1 MAFARIIIWLG
12 NTFIFCALM
21 AILSALAAVF
31 LVEYSLATKFAALG
45 ASIGGLG
52 VILLLSS
59 YKTDV
64 QDSNSDSLLFLILFW
79 AFVPYIC
86 AVPFM
91 FEGGGIK
98 PLQAYFE
105 SVSAITTTGAS
116 TLDADS
122 LSRSLLLWRS
132 VLQWFGGVFA
142 ATFAVVILAA
152 LNMTGTGVHR
162 SILFTLERGNLL
174 PRLMNVGRII
184 GLIYLSLSV
193 FCFLGLA
200 ISGTPIFESICL
212 ALTSVSTGGLTPRS
226 GVLANYVHPFGGMIM
241 GITCLLGAASIAIL
255 WDAFRLRSW
264 IAYRRLVTNVEQRA
278 LLVMCAI
285 LILLGLIVV
294 GPGHLMTI
302 ILESMFFVSS
312 AGFDYHVIGIDM
324 IAPTPLIVIA
334 LIGGAALS
342 TAGGLKIIR
351 FLLLF
356 RHFATDIG
364 RLTHPSRVIPVK
376 FRGRLIPDRAFL
388 SIWMYF
394 FGYTILLGLVI
405 LAFGLSGMDFEL
417 ATIAGAAGLSNMG
430 PLLTITS
437 LEASYSDFTDTQLTL
452 FSFIMLIGRVEVLA
466 LMAVMFPSAWRQ

>member
-1 MAFARIIIWLG
+1 MVFARIIIWLG
-12 NTFIFCALM
+12 NTLIFCALM
-21 AILSALAAVF
+21 VILAALAAVV
-31 LVEYSLATKFAALG
+31 LAEYSSAIKFAALG
-45 ASIGGLG
+45 ASVGGLG
-52 VILLLSS
+52 AIFLLSS
-59 YKTDV
+59 YKTDL
-64 QDSNSDSLLFLILFW
+64 QDNNSDSLLFLILFW

-86 AVPFM
+86 AIPFM
-91 FEGGGIK
+91 FEGGATN

-122 LSRSLLLWRS
+122 LSRTLLLWRS
-132 VLQWFGGVFA
+132 VLKWYGGVFA
-142 ATFAVVILAA
+142 TTFAVVILLAV
-152 LNMTGTGVHR
+152 NMTVTGVHR

-174 PRLMNVGRII
+174 PRLLIVGRSVA
-184 GLIYLSLSV
+184 LIYLALGT

-200 ISGTPIFESICL
+200 ISGTPIFESMCL
-212 ALTSVSTGGLTPRS
+212 ALTSISTGGLTPRS
-226 GVLANYVHPFGGMIM
+226 GVLAEYVNPFGGMIM
-241 GITCLLGAASIAIL
+241 ALTCLFGAASIAIL

-264 IAYRRLVTNVEQRA
+264 ISYKRLISNVEHRA
-278 LLVMCAI
+278 MLIMCGI
-285 LILLGLIVV
+285 IILLGFMFV
-294 GPGHLMTI
+294 GPAHLLTI
-302 ILESMFFVSS
+302 ILEAVFFVSS
-312 AGFDYHVIGIDM
+312 AGFDYHVIGVDM
-324 IAPTPLIVIA
+324 IPPTPLIVVA

-394 FGYTILLGLVI
+394 FGYTFLFALAILSL
-405 LAFGLSGMDFEL
+405 GLSGMDFEL
-417 ATIAGAAGLSNMG
+417 ATIASAAGLSNMG

-437 LEASYSDFTDTQLTL
+437 LEASYSDFTDAQLTL
-452 FSFIMLIGRVEVLA
+452 FSFIMLVGRVEVLA
-466 LMAVMFPSAWRQ
+466 LMAVMFPSAWRH

>member
-1 MAFARIIIWLG
+1 
-12 NTFIFCALM
+12 
-21 AILSALAAVF
+21 
-31 LVEYSLATKFAALG
+31 
-45 ASIGGLG
+45 
-52 VILLLSS
+52 
-59 YKTDV
+59 
-64 QDSNSDSLLFLILFW
+64 
-79 AFVPYIC
+79 
-86 AVPFM
+86 
-91 FEGGGIK
+91 
-98 PLQAYFE
+98 
-105 SVSAITTTGAS
+105 
-116 TLDADS
+116 
-122 LSRSLLLWRS
+122 
-132 VLQWFGGVFA
+132 
-142 ATFAVVILAA
+142 
-152 LNMTGTGVHR
+152 MTGTGVHR

-334 LIGGAALS
+334 
-342 TAGGLKIIR
+342 
-351 FLLLF
+351 
-356 RHFATDIG
+356 
-364 RLTHPSRVIPVK
+364 
-376 FRGRLIPDRAFL
+376 FL